1 MAKFGMIELI
11 LIVVFIGWFACSGQI
26 LEQTDTSSFTPLNF
40 DEASTK
46 ADSVLALMTLDE
58 KLAYVGGDKSFFI
71 RAIKRLNLRE
81 IYLADATQG
90 IHIRQD
96 FHGADLSD
104 YQPVKS
110 TAFPCPILLASTWNK
125 NLAYEYAKSIGE
137 ECRAANVGVL
147 LGPGMNMYRISQCG
161 RNFEYFGED
170 PFLAAGMIENYVKG
184 LQSTGTVATLK
195 HFVANNTDFFRRKS
209 NSVIDERTMHEIYT
223 VAFKAGIDAGAKAVM
238 TSYNLV
244 NGEWCGESKY
254 VIHDLLRNQL
264 GFKWL
269 VMTDWWS
276 VYDAKK
282 VAESGQDL
290 EMPYAVAL
298 EDGKKLL
305 ENGTIKEEEI
315 NRMAKSILT
324 TCFAM
329 KLYDRRPD
337 PTYYKY
343 YPAHVQTALQTA
355 REGIVLLENKNNIL
369 PIKPEIKN
377 ILLTGSFVEEI
388 ITGGG
393 AATVKGYDNI
403 TLRQAAKN
411 EFGDRVTYVK
421 EPDIEQIKSAELI
434 LCNIGTR
441 DSEGWDHPFALPDDQ
456 ESKVILCTENNPNTV
471 VIVTS
476 GSGIKMTGWN
486 TKAAAIIYSFYPGQT
501 GNQAI
506 AEILSGK
513 TNPSGKLPITIE
525 KNFKDSPGY
534 GYTGNETLYTDW
546 NAEGEKA
553 HPVYNVNYKEGVFI
567 GYRWYESKNIEP
579 LYPFGYG
586 LSYTTFEYETLNVS
600 KDKFNKGD
608 NIEVTIK
615 IKNNGTRAGSEI
627 VQLYIEDIES
637 SVDRPVKELK
647 GFSKVFLLPGE
658 SKEVKIIL
666 DNRAFSFWNPLTKDW
681 FAEKGIFNILV
692 GSSSV
697 DIRLSREVKLF

>member
-1 MAKFGMIELI
+1 
-11 LIVVFIGWFACSGQI
+11 
-26 LEQTDTSSFTPLNF
+26 
-40 DEASTK
+40 
-46 ADSVLALMTLDE
+46 
-58 KLAYVGGDKSFFI
+58 
-71 RAIKRLNLRE
+71 
-81 IYLADATQG
+81 
-90 IHIRQD
+90 
-96 FHGADLSD
+96 
-104 YQPVKS
+104 
-110 TAFPCPILLASTWNK
+110 
-125 NLAYEYAKSIGE
+125 
-137 ECRAANVGVL
+137 
-147 LGPGMNMYRISQCG
+147 
-161 RNFEYFGED
+161 
-170 PFLAAGMIENYVKG
+170 
-184 LQSTGTVATLK
+184 
-195 HFVANNTDFFRRKS
+195 
-209 NSVIDERTMHEIYT
+209 
-223 VAFKAGIDAGAKAVM
+223 
-238 TSYNLV
+238 
-244 NGEWCGESKY
+244 
-254 VIHDLLRNQL
+254 
-264 GFKWL
+264 
-269 VMTDWWS
+269 
-276 VYDAKK
+276 
-282 VAESGQDL
+282 
-290 EMPYAVAL
+290 
-298 EDGKKLL
+298 
-305 ENGTIKEEEI
+305 
-315 NRMAKSILT
+315 
-324 TCFAM
+324 M